1 VDSLHRGAKNGFVLS
16 HTRHAFRLSAQ
27 VVILLAIGLAFFLRI
42 PQVTGPSMLPH
53 VQPGELVLINTL
65 AYRLGP
71 IKRGDIIALH
81 HDEATAQTFLK
92 RVVALPGDRVRI
104 ERGTLIVNDRPV
116 VEPYVSF
123 PDRRNIA
130 EVTVPQHSLYV
141 LGDNRAESEDS
152 RVWGPVDENAVIGK
166 AIVGV
171 WPLEGLHS

>member
-1 VDSLHRGAKNGFVLS
+1 MLS
-16 HTRHAFRLSAQ
+16 HPRHALRVSVQ
-27 VVILLAIGLAFFLRI
+27 VVVLLAIGMAFFLRI

-71 IKRGDIIALH
+71 IKRGDIVALD

-104 ERGTLIVNDRPV
+104 ERGTLFVNDRAV
-116 VEPYVSF
+116 SEPYVSF
-123 PDRRNIA
+123 PDPRDVP
-130 EVTVPQHSLYV
+130 EVTVPAHGLYV

-166 AIVGV
+166 AIVGL
-171 WPLEGLHS
+171 WPPERLHS

>member
-1 VDSLHRGAKNGFVLS
+1 VLS
-16 HTRHAFRLSAQ
+16 HPRHALRVSAQ
-27 VVILLAIGLAFFLRI
+27 VVVLLAIGLAFFLRI

-71 IKRGDIIALH
+71 IKRGDVVALD
-81 HDEATAQTFLK
+81 HDDATAQTFLK

-104 ERGTLIVNDRPV
+104 DRGTLIVNNRAVP
-116 VEPYVSF
+116 EPYVLF
-123 PDRRNIA
+123 PDRRNVD
-130 EVTVPQHSLYV
+130 EVTVPAHGVYV

-152 RVWGPVDENAVIGK
+152 RTWGPVDENAVIGK

-171 WPLEGLHS
+171 WPPRGLHS